1 MRRVGLII
9 GGLSAVGASV
19 ASIFLARK
27 TATAAK
33 DAVEG
38 VAPPAAPGATNTI
51 KVHLT
56 HYYPFESN
64 LNAAQRKMEGN
75 PVDATGA
82 PLHTVED
89 FLAGKSDY
97 VSLAGDLQGHKGTV
111 WPYGQKILFPWGDKT
126 LVGRV
131 TDTGGHFHGINK
143 VFRVLGAEPIDVC
156 VFSSANHPPKS
167 TVDVQVVVGDHFAKA
182 SAVAQL
188 DKAGKAV
195 VGCGFDLLGV
205 DIIPII
211 PAVAPSEE
219 DVAREK
225 RARRADFIFRG
236 V

>member
-1 MRRVGLII
+1 MGRRIALII
-9 GGLSAVGASV
+9 GGLAAAGTSV
-19 ASIFLARK
+19 ASVFLARK

-33 DAVEG
+33 DAAEG
-38 VAPPAAPGATNTI
+38 VAPPMAPGGKNTI

-56 HYYPFESN
+56 HYYPFQAG
-64 LNAAQRKMEGN
+64 LTDAQRKMEGA

-131 TDTGGHFHGINK
+131 TDTGGHFHGMNK
-143 VFRVLGAEPIDVC
+143 VFRVVGAEPIDVC
-156 VFSSANHPPKS
+156 VLSSANHPPKS

-188 DKAGKAV
+188 DKAGKPV
-195 VGCGFDLLGV
+195 VGGGLDLLGC
-205 DIIPII
+205 
-211 PAVAPSEE
+211 E
-219 DVAREK
+219 DA
-225 RARRADFIFRG
+225 
-236 V
+236 